1 MTYRLVGIKREDKAC
16 ILFIVIVNRTAH
28 NKNLQD
34 CPCDENMKRHLRV
47 IAKNENVS
55 LSTVHALN
63 IWFQQL
69 YSQARKSSANRFPMK
84 VNPHT
89 TKGFSLGRISLSLP
103 AACRLLA
110 PQAKQAINRASN
122 KGPGELMR
130 TPQTAQLAPK
140 AGESNSASLTP
151 FTSQRDPDAQPVA
164 KQKPS

>member
-63 IWFQQL
+63 IWF
-69 YSQARKSSANRFPMK
+69 
-84 VNPHT
+84 
-89 TKGFSLGRISLSLP
+89 
-103 AACRLLA
+103 
-110 PQAKQAINRASN
+110 
-122 KGPGELMR
+122 
-130 TPQTAQLAPK
+130 
-140 AGESNSASLTP
+140 
-151 FTSQRDPDAQPVA
+151 
-164 KQKPS
+164 